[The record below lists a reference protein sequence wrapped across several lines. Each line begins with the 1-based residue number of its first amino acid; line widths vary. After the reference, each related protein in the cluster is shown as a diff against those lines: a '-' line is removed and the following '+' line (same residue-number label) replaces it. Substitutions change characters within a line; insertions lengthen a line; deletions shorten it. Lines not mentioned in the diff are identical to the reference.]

1 MNRVSNNSMGA
12 DPSSPEQ
19 PKGVAIRM
27 WLKAAVLIGIALL
40 VTLVGIIA
48 YGTAR
53 WKTGTNEL
61 RAGLVAERLPIHP
74 LAYDAREIEYL
85 PSPVRRYFRAV
96 LKDGQP
102 MVSAV
107 RLTHEGQFNM
117 GEKQAKWSRF
127 TSSQVAIMR
136 RPGFDWDGRIAMAP
150 GLNVFVHDAYVAGVG
165 ILHAELLGLV
175 TVADVR
181 GTPEAAQGE
190 LMRFLAEA
198 AWYPTA
204 LLPSQGVRW
213 QVINDTSARA
223 TLTDGATTVSLDFR
237 FDAEGL
243 LSGVRAAARY
253 RTVNGAL
260 VATPWQG
267 RFWGYEVQGGMRI
280 PMEGEVAWELPQGL
294 WPYWRGRAT
303 EIAHDFAG

>member
-1 MNRVSNNSMGA
+1 
-12 DPSSPEQ
+12 
-19 PKGVAIRM
+19 M
-27 WLKAAVLIGIALL
+27 WLKAALLIVVALL
-40 VTLVGIIA
+40 VVVVGVIA
-48 YGTAR
+48 YGEYR

-61 RAGLVAERLPIHP
+61 RSKLEAVRLPINP
-74 LAYDAREIEYL
+74 VAYDAREIENL
-85 PSPVRRYFRAV
+85 PPPVRRCFHAV

-102 MVSAV
+102 IVSSA

-117 GEKQAKWSRF
+117 GETQAKWSRF
-127 TSSQVAIMR
+127 TSSQVAIIR

-150 GLNVFVHDAYVAGVG
+150 GLNVLVHDAYVAGEG

-175 TVADVR
+175 TLADIR

-213 QVINDTSARA
+213 EAIDDMSARA

-243 LSGVRAAARY
+243 ISGVRAAARH
-253 RTVNGAL
+253 RTVNGVL

-267 RFWGYEVQGGMRI
+267 RFWGYEVRGGMRI
-280 PMEGEVAWELPQGL
+280 PLEGEVAWELTEGL

-303 EIAHDFAG
+303 EITYDFAR

>member
-1 MNRVSNNSMGA
+1 
-12 DPSSPEQ
+12 
-19 PKGVAIRM
+19 M
-27 WLKAAVLIGIALL
+27 WLKAALLIVVALL
-40 VTLVGIIA
+40 VVVVGVIA
-48 YGTAR
+48 YGEYR

-61 RAGLVAERLPIHP
+61 RSKLEAVRLPINP
-74 LAYDAREIEYL
+74 VAYDAREIENL
-85 PSPVRRYFRAV
+85 PPPVRRCFHAV

-102 MVSAV
+102 IVSSA

-117 GEKQAKWSRF
+117 GETQAKWSRF
-127 TSSQVAIMR
+127 TSSQVAIIR

-150 GLNVFVHDAYVAGVG
+150 GLNVLVHDAYVAGEG

-175 TVADVR
+175 TLADIR

-204 LLPSQGVRW
+204 LLPNQGVRW
-213 QVINDTSARA
+213 EAIDDTSARA

-243 LSGVRAAARY
+243 ISGVRAAARH
-253 RTVNGAL
+253 RTVNGVL

-267 RFWGYEVQGGMRI
+267 RFWGYEVRGGMRI
-280 PMEGEVAWELPQGL
+280 PLEGEVAWELTEGL

-303 EIAHDFAG
+303 EITYDFAR

>member
-1 MNRVSNNSMGA
+1 
-12 DPSSPEQ
+12 
-19 PKGVAIRM
+19 M
-27 WLKAAVLIGIALL
+27 WLKAVLLIAIALS
-40 VTLVGIIA
+40 VVVAGVIT
-48 YGTAR
+48 YGASR

-61 RAGLVAERLPIHP
+61 RAKLGAVRTPINP
-74 LAYDAREIEYL
+74 VTYDAREVENL
-85 PSPVRRYFRAV
+85 PPPVRRYFHAV

-102 MVSAV
+102 IVSAAQ
-107 RLTHEGQFNM
+107 LTHEGQFNM
-117 GEKQAKWSRF
+117 GETQAKWSRF
-127 TSSQVAIMR
+127 TSNQVAITR

-150 GLNVFVHDAYVAGVG
+150 GLNVFVHDAYVAGEG

-175 TVADVR
+175 TLADIR

-213 QVINDTSARA
+213 EAIDNMSARA

-237 FDAEGL
+237 FDAAGL
-243 LSGVRAAARY
+243 LSGVRAAARH
-253 RTVNGAL
+253 RTVNGVL

-267 RFWGYEVQGGMRI
+267 RFWGYEVRDGMRI
-280 PMEGEVAWELPQGL
+280 PLEGEVAWELPEGL

-303 EIAHDFAG
+303 EISYEFAR

>member
-1 MNRVSNNSMGA
+1 
-12 DPSSPEQ
+12 
-19 PKGVAIRM
+19 M
-27 WLKAAVLIGIALL
+27 WLKAALLIVVALL
-40 VTLVGIIA
+40 VVVAGVIA
-48 YGTAR
+48 YGSSR
-53 WKTGTNEL
+53 WKIGTNEL
-61 RAGLVAERLPIHP
+61 RAKLEAARLLISPVT
-74 LAYDAREIEYL
+74 YDAREIENL
-85 PSPVRRYFRAV
+85 PPPVRRYFHAV

-102 MVSAV
+102 VVSAA

-117 GEKQAKWSRF
+117 GETQAKWSRF
-127 TSSQVAIMR
+127 TSSQVVITR

-150 GLNVFVHDAYVAGVG
+150 GLNVFVHDAYVAGEG
-165 ILHAELLGLV
+165 ILHAKLLGLL
-175 TVADVR
+175 TLADIR

-213 QVINDTSARA
+213 EAIDSMSARA
-223 TLTDGATTVSLDFR
+223 TLTDGATTVSLDFH

-243 LSGVRAAARY
+243 LSGVRAAARH
-253 RTVNGAL
+253 RTVNGVL

-267 RFWGYEVQGGMRI
+267 RFWGHELRGGMRI
-280 PMEGEVAWELPQGL
+280 PLEGEVAWELPEGL

-303 EIAHDFAG
+303 EITYEFAR